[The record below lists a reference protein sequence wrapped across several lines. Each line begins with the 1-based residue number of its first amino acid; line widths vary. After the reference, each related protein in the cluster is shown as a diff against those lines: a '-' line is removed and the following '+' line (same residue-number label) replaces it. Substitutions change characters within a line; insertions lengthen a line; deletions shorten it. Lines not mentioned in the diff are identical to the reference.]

1 MKFNKIFSN
10 AKIQNKKTFKITVD
24 NREKNSLVVSELYAL
39 GFDIEF
45 KQLPVADYIINNIAI
60 ERKTILDLQT
70 SIINKRII
78 RQLKELQQYP
88 AYALLI
94 EGLDYHDPYNG
105 IIHAN
110 AYRGFLLSTAIEYNI
125 PLIFTYNEEDTAQ
138 YLQVLA
144 KKKKSPEPSIRA
156 TKILLTPKEQ
166 QQFILEGFPNIGP
179 KSAKKLLKKFKSI
192 KKIINASKKDLTS
205 VLGKKAEEFYKL
217 TQKWYR

>member
-1 MKFNKIFSN
+1 MK
-10 AKIQNKKTFKITVD
+10 
-24 NREKNSLVVSELYAL
+24 
-39 GFDIEF
+39 
-45 KQLPVADYIINNIAI
+45 
-60 ERKTILDLQT
+60 
-70 SIINKRII
+70 
-78 RQLKELQQYP
+78 QLKELKQYP
-88 AYALLI
+88 LHALLI

-125 PLIFTYNEEDTAQ
+125 PLIFTYNEKDTAQ

-192 KKIINASKKDLTS
+192 KRITNASKKELKI
-205 VLGKKAEEFYKL
+205 VLGKKVEEFHKL
-217 TQKWYR
+217 INKWYR